1 MATNYARQSHK
12 NKKRKQRNKPTIK
25 KNKVP
30 PDFKLC
36 IALDVGT
43 HGVAIAYGNK
53 KTKNVSIHHQLSTS
67 RYGAET
73 KARCAII
80 INQEGQVAAF
90 GVAALVTY
98 LDLAAN
104 WTRWMLFDRFKMS
117 FINNQLKATNG
128 KTFP

>member
-12 NKKRKQRNKPTIK
+12 NKKRKHRNKPTI
-25 KNKVP
+25 NTSAG
-30 PDFKLC
+30 FKLC

-80 INQEGQVAAF
+80 IDKEGQVATF
-90 GVAALVTY
+90 GLAAIVTY
-98 LDLAAN
+98 IDLPAN

-117 FINNQLKATNG
+117 
-128 KTFP
+128 